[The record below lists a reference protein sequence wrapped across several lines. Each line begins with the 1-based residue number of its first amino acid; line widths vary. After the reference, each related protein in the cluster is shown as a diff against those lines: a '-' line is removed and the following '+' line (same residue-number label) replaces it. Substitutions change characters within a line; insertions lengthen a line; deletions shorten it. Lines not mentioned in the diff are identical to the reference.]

1 MPNPANTPPS
11 PRTEKEQASSKA
23 GWDILTLSVPKMAT
37 PVNPQSSFALTRT
50 LAAALWLSLAAA
62 LGAQQPMPLADA
74 ALRGQSIFEQS
85 AVVGMVLVVVRN
97 GEVMIKGY
105 GETSPGSGR
114 TPDSNSELRLCSI
127 SKVFT
132 GDLLTRL
139 SAAGT
144 VSLTD
149 PLQRFAPPHATVPQG
164 PDGTPITLEDLALHT
179 SGLPRE
185 VLPSPAKVPHFTFPS
200 YAARWAWLPKQ
211 KLTAAPG
218 TVALYSNIGFD
229 LLGDALASASNKS
242 YAQLLHETL
251 LQPLGM
257 WDTTLV
263 PSQEQ
268 CARLLKPTK
277 DQGPCTETLASG
289 ASSGVY
295 SNAADMVKLLQY
307 LLRVPTSVAR
317 PAGALAVYLKPAQ
330 LKSVQGLSH
339 AGNPT
344 GIGLGWVQLGDP
356 ATPSAIMEKTGG
368 GAGFTTY
375 IALSPSR
382 QTGIFLAATWGKGDA
397 TIDFFHEANNL
408 LAALANVPPLPPK
421 VRPAPAARKHSKRR
435 RRTGQHLQSQN

>member
-1 MPNPANTPPS
+1 MEIPVKETPAFPFRRS
-11 PRTEKEQASSKA
+11 
-23 GWDILTLSVPKMAT
+23 
-37 PVNPQSSFALTRT
+37 
-50 LAAALWLSLAAA
+50 SLAANLEFA
-62 LGAQQPMPLADA
+62 TKRMSVASIAFSTTLLLVMAAPLCAQQPMSLADA
-74 ALRGQSIFEQS
+74 ALRGQIIFDQS
-85 AVVGMVLVVVRN
+85 AITGMVLVVVRN
-97 GEVMIKGY
+97 REVMIKGY
-105 GETSPGSGR
+105 GETFPGSGR
-114 TPDSNSELRLCSI
+114 TPDSNSQLRLCSI

-144 VSLTD
+144 VSLSD
-149 PLQRFAPPHATVPQG
+149 PLQRFAPPRVTVPQG
-164 PDGTPITLEDLALHT
+164 PDGTPVTLEDLALHT

-200 YAARWAWLPKQ
+200 YATRWSWLPKQ
-211 KLTAAPG
+211 KLTTTPG
-218 TVALYSNIGFD
+218 VAALYSNIGFD
-229 LLGDALASASNKS
+229 LLGDALATASHES

-263 PSQEQ
+263 PSQQQ
-268 CARLLKPTK
+268 CARLLQPSK

-295 SNAADMVKLLQY
+295 STAADMVKLLRY
-307 LLRVPTSVAR
+307 LLRVPGSVAQ

-330 LKSVQGLSH
+330 LKSVQGLNH

-356 ATPSAIMEKTGG
+356 DTPSAIMQKTGG
-368 GAGFTTY
+368 GAGFSTY

-382 QTGIFLAATWGKGDA
+382 QTGVFLAATWGKGDA

-421 VRPAPAARKHSKRR
+421 ARLAPAARKHSKRR
-435 RRTGQHLQSQN
+435 RPSTAPARSPN

>member
-1 MPNPANTPPS
+1 MAPLVKAASTPAFR
-11 PRTEKEQASSKA
+11 RTRHALNS
-23 GWDILTLSVPKMAT
+23 TFTAT
-37 PVNPQSSFALTRT
+37 
-50 LAAALWLSLAAA
+50 LSLAAGFLMTLPA
-62 LGAQQPMPLADA
+62 PLSAQQPLSLPEA
-74 ALRGQSIFEQS
+74 AQRGQTIFEQS
-85 AVVGMVLVVVRN
+85 AIVGMVLVIVRN
-97 GEVMIKGY
+97 GEILIKGY
-105 GETSPGSGR
+105 GETSPGSGH
-114 TPDSNSELRLCSI
+114 TPDSNSEVRLCSI
-127 SKVFT
+127 SKVFA

-149 PLQRFAPPHATVPQG
+149 PLQRYAPPNASVPQG
-164 PDGTPITLEDLALHT
+164 PDGTPITLEDLALHA

-211 KLTAAPG
+211 KLTADPG
-218 TVALYSNIGFD
+218 TTALYSNVGFD
-229 LLGDALASASNKS
+229 LLGDALASASHKS

-251 LQPLGM
+251 LEPLGM

-263 PSQEQ
+263 PSKDQ
-268 CARLLKPTK
+268 CARLLQPAK
-277 DQGPCTETLASG
+277 DQGPCTDTLASG
-289 ASSGVY
+289 SSSGVY
-295 SNAADMVKLLQY
+295 STANDMVKLLQY
-307 LLRVPTSVAR
+307 LLHVQSSVAQ
-317 PAGALAVYLKPAQ
+317 PTTALNVYLKPAE

-344 GIGLGWVQLGDP
+344 GIALGWVQLGDP
-356 ATPSAIMEKTGG
+356 DTPSALMQKTGG

-408 LAALANVPPLPPK
+408 LAELANVPPLPPK
-421 VRPAPAARKHSKRR
+421 MRIAHAVKRHAKNRRHTTAPVQSK
-435 RRTGQHLQSQN
+435 N

>member
-1 MPNPANTPPS
+1 
-11 PRTEKEQASSKA
+11 
-23 GWDILTLSVPKMAT
+23 
-37 PVNPQSSFALTRT
+37 
-50 LAAALWLSLAAA
+50 
-62 LGAQQPMPLADA
+62 
-74 ALRGQSIFEQS
+74 
-85 AVVGMVLVVVRN
+85 
-97 GEVMIKGY
+97 
-105 GETSPGSGR
+105 
-114 TPDSNSELRLCSI
+114 
-127 SKVFT
+127 
-132 GDLLTRL
+132 
-139 SAAGT
+139 
-144 VSLTD
+144 
-149 PLQRFAPPHATVPQG
+149 VPQG

-185 VLPSPAKVPHFTFPS
+185 VLPSPAHTPHFTFPS

-211 KLTAAPG
+211 KLAAAPG
-218 TVALYSNIGFD
+218 IAALYSNVGFD
-229 LLGDALASASNKS
+229 LLGDALASASSKS

-263 PSQEQ
+263 PSHDQ
-268 CARLLKPTK
+268 CALLLQPTG

-295 SNAADMVKLLQY
+295 STAADMVKMLQY
-307 LLRVPTSVAR
+307 LLHVPSSVAQ
-317 PAGALAVYLKPAQ
+317 PATALAVYLKPAQ

-356 ATPSAIMEKTGG
+356 DTPSALIEKTGG

-397 TIDFFHEANNL
+397 KIDLFHEANNL
-408 LAALANVPPLPPK
+408 LAALANIPPLPPK
-421 VRPAPAARKHSKRR
+421 VHPAPPARKHSRR
-435 RRTGQHLQSQN
+435 IRRPANNVPSKN